1 MSDVQ
6 RTLSGNM
13 EITLNLTQSRGI
25 KVTGYI
31 YSDDTPADINKR
43 IDVYQDCLNRQA
55 VAVDIISKEAQIE
68 SLQAGLE
75 NGAQHYQSLI
85 SEKAAKGKLNSQQ
98 RAQLERYDADVR
110 GVQVQITSLQ
120 AAIARARAKL
130 AE

>member
-1 MSDVQ
+1 MSEAQ

-31 YSDDTPADINKR
+31 YSDDTPDEINKR
-43 IDVYQDCLNRQA
+43 IDTFQRCLDRQA

-68 SLQAGLE
+68 SLKAGLE
-75 NGAQHYQSLI
+75 NGASHYQNLI
-85 SEKAAKGKLNSQQ
+85 DEKAAKGKLNSQQ
-98 RAQLERYDADVR
+98 KSQLDRYDADVR
-110 GVQVQITSLQ
+110 GVQVQIASLRS
-120 AAIARARAKL
+120 AIARAKAKL